1 MVASNNLIG
10 NIAQPVNHVAQAFD
24 ARSTQLDQQREK
36 EQAQIAEAERQKD
49 ADFHKVVTYAGD
61 GLVEEAKYFAKQKGI
76 DVPEAVFSNGTFAK
90 GLSMAGNIYADDPE
104 KANIFTQA
112 FMGAQGDLNAKFQA
126 GIQVAGKPVSQ
137 SDRDFMNFV
146 RKEQWKLKNNPSG
159 GSGFTLSPG
168 ETRYDAS
175 AKPIATAPGKAG
187 EDESEKY
194 ASKIWQD
201 TYLAAIE
208 GDGLSVASR
217 KSPQE
222 AEQIANEAA
231 EGYRRAFGGQAPAAP
246 PQAGGGMPAAPASQI
261 STGLTATEPMTSQQP
276 ILVNERDLQAFIE
289 QARDNGYSDE
299 DITQELER
307 RGVMSGEY

>member
-24 ARSTQLDQQREK
+24 ARSTQMDQQREK
-36 EQAQIAEAERQKD
+36 EQAQLLEAERQRD

-90 GLSMAGNIYADDPE
+90 GLSMAGNIYGDDPE

-112 FMGAQGDLNAKFQA
+112 FMNSQGDLNARFQA

-159 GSGFTLSPG
+159 GSGFTLAPG
-168 ETRYDAS
+168 ATRYDAS
-175 AKPIATAPGKAG
+175 GKPIATAPGRAE
-187 EDESEKY
+187 EDEAEKY

-217 KSPQE
+217 KTPQE

-231 EGYRRAFGGQAPAAP
+231 AGYRRAFGGGQAP
-246 PQAGGGMPAAPASQI
+246 AGGGMQTAPASQI
-261 STGLTATEPMTSQQP
+261 STGLTAVEPMNSKQP
-276 ILVNERDLQAFIE
+276 ILVNEKALQSFIE
-289 QARDNGYSDE
+289 EARNSGYSDE
-299 DITQELER
+299 EITQELES